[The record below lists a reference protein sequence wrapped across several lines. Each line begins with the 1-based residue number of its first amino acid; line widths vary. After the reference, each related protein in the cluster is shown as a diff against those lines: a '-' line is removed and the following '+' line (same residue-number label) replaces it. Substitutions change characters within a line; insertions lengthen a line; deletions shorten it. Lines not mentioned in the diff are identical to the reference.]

1 MVLVNAGLPL
11 MCLIRVKYDTNN
23 CWFNNDRLL
32 YVRFCDRCND
42 RTKLYQLDPKSY
54 FKLENDDEV
63 YFFDHLDGMYSYC
76 LDKDNNIIHF
86 ACWTPIEEVKK

>member
-1 MVLVNAGLPL
+1 M
-11 MCLIRVKYDTNN
+11 
-23 CWFNNDRLL
+23 
-32 YVRFCDRCND
+32 
-42 RTKLYQLDPKSY
+42 KLYELPNKSY
-54 FKLENDDEV
+54 FKLENTDEV